1 MIRFKPSRAMVYIT
15 LLVVVSLLIGWLAV
29 HLTQLQIESNFKEK
43 LNNNAKLRADEIT
56 ATTVNGQVM
65 GAVATLGLVHLPTKA
80 VAKGELPM
88 DDSSVVEALGAIG
101 THFENTT
108 GVYMVMPEG
117 VIGSNWYPP
126 GGKPLTGSVVK
137 FRPYFKMAMQGLKNV
152 YVAIG
157 TTTGVPALYFAAP
170 LYSEATNTSP
180 IIGATVVRINTKAI
194 ESILNHWTAGPALLL
209 SPQSITLLS
218 NKPEF
223 NALIAKEPSPQALNE
238 IKALKQFGANFE
250 KGTPKTL
257 PFDIDKDVVTLDG
270 KRYALARATIEWQD
284 PLGPWTFLLLGE
296 LDGLMNPVYK
306 AAVGVMA
313 FSICMLLATLA
324 WAIRQRLV
332 QARLGRLNALND
344 LQAHNQKLETESAFK
359 NFINALA
366 SELHLSHNHADF
378 AQRVIGHVVPHIRA
392 DYLALYNY
400 NDQSQTLHPLGGF
413 GVRSKDLP
421 AFAIGEGLVGQ
432 CAKNKQIMTFESG
445 QDMPIRIV
453 WGQGST
459 TPQSVLLLPLI
470 QMNEIL
476 GVIVLA
482 SAKGFDAATKI
493 EINTLLETIAIQ
505 LGILNRHLAKSLP
518 TSTSSAS

>member
-1 MIRFKPSRAMVYIT
+1 MIRFKPSVTLIYTT
-15 LLVVVSLLIGWLAV
+15 LLVVVSLLVGLIAV
-29 HLTQLQIESNFKEK
+29 HLTQLQIESNYVEK

-56 ATTVNGQVM
+56 STTVNGQVM
-65 GAVATLGLVHLPTKA
+65 GSVATLGLLHQPTKS

-88 DDSSVVEALGAIG
+88 DDPTVVEALSSIG

-137 FRPYFKMAMQGLKNV
+137 FRPYFTMAMQGLKNV

-170 LYSEATNTSP
+170 LYSEASSTSP

-194 ESILNHWTAGPALLL
+194 ESILNQWTAGPALLL

-218 NKPEF
+218 NKTEF
-223 NALIAKEPSPQALNE
+223 NALIAKEPSAQALKE
-238 IKALKQFGANFE
+238 IKALKQFGSNFE

-257 PFDIDKDVVTLDG
+257 PFDIDQEVVTLDG
-270 KRYALARATIEWQD
+270 KRYALARATIDWRD

-306 AAVGVMA
+306 VTVGMVG
-313 FSICMLLATLA
+313 FGSCMLLAALA
-324 WAIRQRLV
+324 WAIRKRLI

-344 LQAHNQKLETESAFK
+344 LQAHNLKLEAESVFK
-359 NFINALA
+359 NFINTL
-366 SELHLSHNHADF
+366 SSDLHLSSNHADF
-378 AQRVIGHVVPHIRA
+378 AQRLISHVAPRIRA
-392 DYLALYNY
+392 DYLAVYTY
-400 NDQSQTLHPLGGF
+400 NDQTHQLMPFGGF
-413 GVRSKDLP
+413 GVRTKDLP
-421 AFAIGEGLVGQ
+421 EFTLGEGLVGQ
-432 CAKNKQIMTFESG
+432 CAKNKQKMSFESE

-453 WGQGST
+453 WGQGCV

-470 QMNEIL
+470 EMNEIL
-476 GVIVLA
+476 GVMVIA
-482 SAKGFDAATKI
+482 SAKGFDAAIKV
-493 EINTLLETIAIQ
+493 EINSLIDTIAIQ
-505 LGILNRHLAKSLP
+505 LGILNRHLAKSLQI
-518 TSTSSAS
+518 STSSAP